1 MAHGANE
8 QAVMSLLS
16 MLLLQPHEKTTI
28 MLAEELAKLPRGD
41 YMWMNVLLLHVYQL
55 LMQSTAAADTRPS
68 TVERLVVVLEKA
80 LVISNI
86 QAIQE
91 SHTQCFKLLQWYT
104 SNVRY
109 QVVLLLT
116 TSVVSVLLFTAQ
128 KDPNRT
134 CRVHALRT
142 LTATITSIDDAD
154 VLTQVFPGLMSAL
167 FVIVQGDYKLGSR
180 LPTQAIRCLTTS
192 MKLVVADSRCSSLVT
207 SPVYSLAFLDPNS
220 STPSTLS
227 PTTIAPSSFADQSN
241 AFLPR
246 SPTWLRGTQ
255 TNLHTLITYVC
266 SHQVHHSNAAIRQAL
281 ASFCAEVLEHCR
293 LTLPSAFVPCY
304 ETLLALSQDPV
315 AAVHAVAWSG
325 LATIHANL
333 SPSEQ
338 VLVHTNASAQCM
350 AHLDALMLKCAAASL
365 DLEREAV
372 TTLQVCLGYVTSSQ
386 AKWVVDV
393 RRVLKAW
400 TRILAVDALDAQV
413 LAYTSHNTKCKVA
426 YYRKRFEHFRSD
438 EAVAVALRV
447 VRSFAATDDGHL
459 LAYVDAIVAHV
470 NDYPEDSLE
479 WLIVLNQLVLG
490 AAQVVDDDVPSPGM
504 AQIEGLTVHVGAY
517 LVDVVLQLPL
527 WSSSYDESLSVVL
540 EIVGSIAQA
549 LGVAFRPL
557 LMHVLYPLVE
567 QLGRPSPVVQQAAL
581 ATLERIA
588 FFCDSQSVSAL
599 LQANMDYVVD
609 MLVSRLTQLD
619 EYPHTPFVV
628 QGLLRHGGSSVTS
641 PPLPLLEEAV
651 AGVIRSVD
659 FHVATPQ
666 HALGLLRVMKVV
678 VSNEQK
684 QKPPAVET
692 QDKPTTSSASGPR
705 VTTFIQDMNA
715 LFQLPPPSDDH
726 TAFHPTGETAQS
738 SISDNGSS
746 VHGAMPIE
754 HDEHQDDAAD
764 TPPKG
769 MAKLVEDIVLRSTYF
784 TAAPDTA
791 TACLAWQVLTDALAA
806 VHPQHLRPLV
816 HRTWPQLAH
825 RVGDS
830 SHKPKHLAAVQC
842 ISAVAGLCG
851 DFISDKFVESVWPTF
866 QTHLA
871 QHAVPAQSTAVVLD
885 NVVTSST
892 TTTSSTSSLQ
902 RPTALTDQIHLHMLV
917 CLERLC
923 RATDAV
929 AFLVPDMA
937 TAAQSFLASS
947 APPPLQEQA
956 VALFQALIRLN
967 ADLIF
972 PRVAYMASLPL
983 PPPPSVHFPAYAPD
997 ALDRIP
1003 DRVPRPALFARNA
1016 RILVQQL
1023 LRPPATD

>member
-1 MAHGANE
+1 
-8 QAVMSLLS
+8 MSLLS

-142 LTATITSIDDAD
+142 LTATVTSIDDAD

-241 AFLPR
+241 ALLPR

-281 ASFCAEVLEHCR
+281 ASFCAELLEHCR

-350 AHLDALMLKCAAASL
+350 THLDALMLKCAAASL

-470 NDYPEDSLE
+470 SDYPEDSLE

-504 AQIEGLTVHVGAY
+504 AQNEGLTVHVGAY

-527 WSSSYDESLSVVL
+527 WSSTYDESLSVVL

-678 VSNEQK
+678 VSNEPK
-684 QKPPAVET
+684 QKPPA
-692 QDKPTTSSASGPR
+692 
-705 VTTFIQDMNA
+705 
-715 LFQLPPPSDDH
+715 
-726 TAFHPTGETAQS
+726 
-738 SISDNGSS
+738 
-746 VHGAMPIE
+746 
-754 HDEHQDDAAD
+754 
-764 TPPKG
+764 
-769 MAKLVEDIVLRSTYF
+769 
-784 TAAPDTA
+784 
-791 TACLAWQVLTDALAA
+791 
-806 VHPQHLRPLV
+806 
-816 HRTWPQLAH
+816 
-825 RVGDS
+825 
-830 SHKPKHLAAVQC
+830 
-842 ISAVAGLCG
+842 
-851 DFISDKFVESVWPTF
+851 
-866 QTHLA
+866 
-871 QHAVPAQSTAVVLD
+871 
-885 NVVTSST
+885 
-892 TTTSSTSSLQ
+892 
-902 RPTALTDQIHLHMLV
+902 IHLHMLV

-1016 RILVQQL
+1016 RIVVQQL